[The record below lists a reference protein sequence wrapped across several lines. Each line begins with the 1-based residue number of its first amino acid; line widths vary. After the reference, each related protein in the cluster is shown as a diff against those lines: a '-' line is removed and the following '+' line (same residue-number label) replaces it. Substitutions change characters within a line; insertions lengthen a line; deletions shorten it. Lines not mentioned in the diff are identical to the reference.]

1 MDDTLLYLVSAVL
14 IAVGLLLIM
23 RLFGAWMLRIDD
35 VIKGLQANNAVLL
48 AIHKELKKANAK
60 PSEGEETPPAS

>member
-1 MDDTLLYLVSAVL
+1 MDILVYLVVAAVVL
-14 IAVGLLLIM
+14 MVT

-48 AIHKELKKANAK
+48 EMHKELKKANAK